1 MQKTDQPLLE
11 SPKGSRYDPKAMTLW
26 GHLDELRSRLVKSI
40 ASIGLLFLIAFGFAN
55 TIINFL
61 KIPLLE
67 SFPPEHANL
76 HFTGPMEVFVANIK
90 VSMLTAIV
98 IGAPI
103 WIYHFW
109 KFVEPALYPEE
120 RKYVFP
126 FIVSSIALFGSG
138 VAFCFYFMLPMTL
151 KYLIGLGMEI
161 GIPIITISDYLNLII
176 MLLFAF
182 GAVFETPLIL
192 VLLAMIDL
200 IDAQMLKTHRRIIIV
215 IILIVAAVL
224 TPPDPLSQMA
234 LAIPTYLMYEASIL
248 IIGLIKRPPKN
259 KDA

>member
-1 MQKTDQPLLE
+1 MQNNNQPLLE
-11 SPKGSRYDPKAMTLW
+11 GPHGKNDPKAMSLW
-26 GHLDELRSRLVKSI
+26 EHLDELRSRLIKSI
-40 ASIGLLFLIAFGFAN
+40 SSIGVLFLGAFAFAN
-55 TIINFL
+55 PIINFL
-61 KIPLLE
+61 KEPLLVA
-67 SFPPEHANL
+67 FPENQAQL

-90 VSMLTAIV
+90 VSMLAAIV

-109 KFVEPALYPEE
+109 KFVEPALYPQE
-120 RKYVFP
+120 RKYIFP
-126 FIVSSIALFGSG
+126 FILSSLTLFGAG
-138 VAFCFYFMLPMTL
+138 VAFCFYFMLPLTL
-151 KYLIGLGMEI
+151 KYLIALGLEI

-182 GAVFETPLIL
+182 GAVFETPLVL

-200 IDAQMLKTHRRIIIV
+200 IDAQMLRANRKIIIV

-248 IIGLIKRPPKN
+248 MISLIKREPKN
-259 KDA
+259 VA